1 MQTVEEFIKQT
12 RTLSP
17 QDRKRLLEHL
27 QNPIAEEAPTQ
38 PSTKK
43 GPYTHSLALAGTIH
57 TLHTDVSADKYKH
70 LAEAYA
76 DRHGEQ

>member
-1 MQTVEEFIKQT
+1 MPTVEEFIKQT

-27 QNPIAEEAPTQ
+27 QSLIEEEARAQ
-38 PSTKK
+38 PLTSE
-43 GPYTHSLALAGTIH
+43 GPYTHSLALAGTVH
-57 TLHTDVSADKYKH
+57 TAHTDVSADKYTH

-76 DRHGEQ
+76 NRHEEQ

>member
-1 MQTVEEFIKQT
+1 MQTIEEFIEQT
-12 RTLSP
+12 RMLSS

-27 QNPIAEEAPTQ
+27 QNFIAEEAHTQ

-43 GPYTHSLALAGTIH
+43 GPYAQSLALAGTVH
-57 TLHTDVSADKYKH
+57 TLHSDVSADKYKH

-76 DRHGEQ
+76 ARHEEQ